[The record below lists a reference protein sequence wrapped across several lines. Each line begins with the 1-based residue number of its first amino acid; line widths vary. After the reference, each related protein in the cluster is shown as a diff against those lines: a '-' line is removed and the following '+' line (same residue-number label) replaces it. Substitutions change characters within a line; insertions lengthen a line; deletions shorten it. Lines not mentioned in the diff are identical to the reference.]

1 MLRRR
6 DRGEV
11 TSFTRVVIETSG
23 LADPAP
29 ILHTLMTDAATAG
42 RLTLSAVVT
51 TVDAVTGASTLAREQ
66 VSVKQVALADHLIV
80 TKSDLAPAVQV
91 LDRLAALNSS
101 APVALAQHGRI
112 DSRLLDRAVELHQ
125 SRDDVHEVV
134 HTHDADIQTYAIV
147 RTDPIRAVALTL
159 FLETLAEHCGADL
172 LRLKGIVNIRESP
185 DRPGVIHGVQHVFHP
200 LTWLACWPSDDRRS
214 RMVFITRRIPQRWL
228 EVLIDALDAEVA
240 MIS

>member
-29 ILHTLMTDAATAG
+29 ILHTLMTDAAIAG

-80 TKSDLAPAVQV
+80 TKSDLAPAVQAARSPCRAQFQRTGCPGATRQ
-91 LDRLAALNSS
+91 DRFP
-101 APVALAQHGRI
+101 PV
-112 DSRLLDRAVELHQ
+112 
-125 SRDDVHEVV
+125 
-134 HTHDADIQTYAIV
+134 
-147 RTDPIRAVALTL
+147 
-159 FLETLAEHCGADL
+159 
-172 LRLKGIVNIRESP
+172 
-185 DRPGVIHGVQHVFHP
+185 
-200 LTWLACWPSDDRRS
+200 RS
-214 RMVFITRRIPQRWL
+214 RG
-228 EVLIDALDAEVA
+228 
-240 MIS
+240 